1 MIRRLALLG
10 VLAGA
15 LTVAGCSSEP
25 EPDRPVSPQTS
36 TSTAA
41 WPPTEPAATPESS
54 AASTAPAVDTSDP
67 GELGRTVVQAW
78 FSYDTRTDVNRN
90 DAPVRAAELGVL
102 TDELDTQVR
111 TAVEA
116 PVKATGDWAQWAE
129 QRATVTA
136 VATEEPNQGQANTE
150 SKYHGMYRVT
160 STVTDSSGTE
170 IDSDVQFVAVVLID
184 NGDGWRVS
192 SVTTL

>member
-1 MIRRLALLG
+1 M
-10 VLAGA
+10 
-15 LTVAGCSSEP
+15 AGCSSES
-25 EPDRPVSPQTS
+25 EPDRPVLPPDVDVDCGV
-36 TSTAA
+36 A
-41 WPPTEPAATPESS
+41 PTEPAATSEPS
-54 AASTAPAVDTSDP
+54 AAPAASAIDTSDP

-90 DAPVRAAELGVL
+90 DAPGARCRTRRADGRARCAGPPRCRGAGQGDRRLGAVGRAGG
-102 TDELDTQVR
+102 DGHRRGHRGTQS
-111 TAVEA
+111 
-116 PVKATGDWAQWAE
+116 
-129 QRATVTA
+129 
-136 VATEEPNQGQANTE
+136 GQANTE

-170 IDSDVQFVAVVLID
+170 IGSDVQFVAVVLID